1 MSNGTIQVIVI
12 IACIAALIFLMHWMT
27 RHFIREALAKEGFET
42 SAVFTEIGEIKT
54 LTATDEYGATLV
66 AKVSKQ
72 PVSLTVRIKTA
83 VIPVFWDTYHWMELS
98 DGTRLQAKS
107 V

>member
-1 MSNGTIQVIVI
+1 MSNGIIQVNVL
-12 IACIAALIFLMHWMT
+12 IACIVATIFLMRWMT
-27 RHFIREALAKEGFET
+27 LYYIRKALAEEGFET

-54 LTATDEYGATLV
+54 LTATDEHGDTLV

-83 VIPVFWDTYHWMELS
+83 VIPIAWDTYHWMELP
-98 DGTRLQAKS
+98 DGTRFQAKS

>member
-12 IACIAALIFLMHWMT
+12 VACIAALIFLMRWMT
-27 RHFIREALAKEGFET
+27 RYFIREALAKEGFET
-42 SAVFTEIGEIKT
+42 SAVFTEIGKNKT
-54 LTATDEYGATLV
+54 LTATDEHGTVLV

-72 PVSLTVRIKTA
+72 PASLTVRIKTA
-83 VIPVFWDTYHWMELS
+83 IIPIAWSTYHWMELS
-98 DGTRLQAKS
+98 DGTRLQAQS